1 MGNIVGGTPGSSL
14 AGREVIRIRKLSAL
28 FESQVVFVLV
38 VLGAFMSPVGMLGQD
53 EQDEEE
59 LSWLYNAELNLLFL
73 GGNSSAQTFG
83 LGGEIKRE
91 WGTSEFSVRAGTL
104 RTKTGKTIRTAIG
117 SADSFTLDESST
129 TRVTAENYFLTSRY
143 DRSVSDKFFVYGGAG
158 WERNTFAGF
167 DSRFTLVGGVGN
179 TWAEDSLLRFKTDV
193 GFTFTSQKD
202 VVDDPTI
209 FGTFPGLRVSWDLE
223 RQLTTT
229 TALSSVLIVDES
241 LRDTKDLRADFTN
254 ALTVDISGGLA
265 LKTSLRLLF
274 DNQPS
279 VGDVPLEQ
287 PLGTPTGETVLVP
300 LNKMDTVF
308 TVAFVAS
315 F

>member
-1 MGNIVGGTPGSSL
+1 MAGETPGSSL
-14 AGREVIRIRKLSAL
+14 DGREVIRIRELSAL
-28 FESQVVFVLV
+28 FESKAAFALV
-38 VLGAFMSPVGMLGQD
+38 VLSAFMSPVGVLGQD
-53 EQDEEE
+53 AQDEEE
-59 LSWLYNAELNLLFL
+59 SGWFYNAELNLLFL

-83 LGGEIKRE
+83 LGGDIKRA
-91 WGTSEFSVRAGTL
+91 WGTSEFSMRAGSL

-117 SADSFTLDESST
+117 SADLFTLDKSST

-143 DRSVSDKFFVYGGAG
+143 DRSISDRFFVYGGAG

-193 GFTFTSQKD
+193 GFTFTSQND

-209 FGTFPGLRVSWDLE
+209 FGTFPGLRISWDLE
-223 RQLTTT
+223 RKLTRTTT
-229 TALSSVLIVDES
+229 LSSVFIIDES
-241 LRDTKDLRADFTN
+241 LRDTKDIRTDFTN

-265 LKTSLRLLF
+265 LKMSLRLLF

-279 VGDVPLEQ
+279 VDDIPLEQ
-287 PLGTPTGETVLVP
+287 PLGTLTGETVLVP
-300 LNKMDTVF
+300 LNKLDTVF